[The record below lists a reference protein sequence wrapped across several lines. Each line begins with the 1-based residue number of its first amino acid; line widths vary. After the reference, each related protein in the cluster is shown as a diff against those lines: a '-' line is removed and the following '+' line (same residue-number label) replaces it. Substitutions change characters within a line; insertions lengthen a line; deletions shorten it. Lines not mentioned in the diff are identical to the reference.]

1 MNRKQVIREFLLMN
15 LGTLLVSVGVYF
27 FKFPNNFSMGGVSG
41 MAILLG
47 ELIPALSPST
57 YNTIINVLFLILG
70 FLMLDK
76 SFGFRT
82 VYASIVSAALIQ
94 VFGWVCPLDGPLTDE
109 LMLEL
114 FFAVILPALGAA
126 ILFNIDASSG
136 GTDIMAMILKKYTGM
151 DVGRALLVSDVV
163 IAAAALVK
171 DVLSLLICALAIQW
185 CYEYWCWTFP
195 LRPTTSVYKLPL
207 FVSQIPMCLS
217 FVLWAVFLIRDCCT
231 SFLLIKNSLAD
242 QKGTEEVVK

>member
-1 MNRKQVIREFLLMN
+1 M
-15 LGTLLVSVGVYF
+15 
-27 FKFPNNFSMGGVSG
+27 
-41 MAILLG
+41 
-47 ELIPALSPST
+47 
-57 YNTIINVLFLILG
+57 
-70 FLMLDK
+70 
-76 SFGFRT
+76 
-82 VYASIVSAALIQ
+82 
-94 VFGWVCPLDGPLTDE
+94 
-109 LMLEL
+109 
-114 FFAVILPALGAA
+114 
-126 ILFNIDASSG
+126 
-136 GTDIMAMILKKYTGM
+136 
-151 DVGRALLVSDVV
+151 RALLTKIDRALEYLNESILIIAGIAITLLILAGAALRYIFAFNFKGSEEIILMIGFWLYFIGSISAAREKSHLHADMVTLFTRNEKV